1 MKLYKEFEMIR
12 NIADGAV
19 AYLEMAWDFVTG
31 IWKAIRG
38 SINDVLDWFGA
49 DKLATGGLTDGNT
62 TLVGENGPERVRL
75 PAGSRVYS
83 NSQSRSMTGGSTV
96 INNHITINAK
106 DTSDAELRR
115 IAEKIGNMVNNKMNR
130 TVSSRTLG

>member
-1 MKLYKEFEMIR
+1 MVKGGITT
-12 NIADGAV
+12 GA
-19 AYLEMAWDFVTG
+19 M
-31 IWKAIRG
+31 
-38 SINDVLDWFGA
+38 N
-49 DKLATGGLTDGNT
+49 
-62 TLVGENGPERVRL
+62 LVGEKGPELVKL

-83 NSQSRSMTGGSTV
+83 NSQSRSMTGGSTTN
-96 INNHITINAK
+96 NNHITINAK